1 MQNVAGAG
9 GVDPSQ
15 PQPSYQTDFGLSL
28 ATSDPSALPGRGVPD
43 VAALAGGNLK
53 YNVPQPDMTM
63 TPGVAL
69 GAGTSAAAPMWAAL
83 VSQFNAIFQ
92 DQELPNLGYMNDL
105 LYIAAA
111 IAPASFNDVTLGNNT
126 SSFSLGGPYSTPTA
140 DAPASIHHKP
150 YHRPDS
156 DTRPVPATI

>member
-1 MQNVAGAG
+1 MQTSLAPAASIPVM
-9 GVDPSQ
+9 
-15 PQPSYQTDFGLSL
+15 PQPSYQSDFGLSL
-28 ATSDPSALPGRGVPD
+28 ATSDPSALPGRGIPD
-43 VAALAGGNLK
+43 VAALAGGNLR

-63 TPGVAL
+63 TPAVAI

-111 IAPASFNDVTLGNNT
+111 IAPGSFNDVTLGNNT
-126 SSFSLGGPYSTPTA
+126 SSFSLAVRIRRQQPTR
-140 DAPASIHHKP
+140 PASCHHKP
-150 YHRPDS
+150 YRRPAT
-156 DTRPVPATI
+156 DTRLVPAMI